1 MGKDY
6 RGVGYLT
13 GRRLSFNSGA
23 PKHAVRVDDDSQV
36 AYSDSDKD
44 GKSGMT
50 NIGAIIGREVLD
62 SRGNPTVEAEV
73 QLASGVIGRAIV
85 PSGASTGEHEAV
97 ELRDG
102 DNARFLGKGVLK
114 AVENVNAEIA
124 DALANW
130 DAADQRALDQKM
142 IELDG
147 TENKARLGANAI
159 LAVSMAAARAAAAE
173 YGLPLYRYL
182 GGAGANTLPTPM
194 MNILNGGA
202 HADNNVDFQEFMVMP
217 VGAPSFSEA
226 LRWGVE
232 VFHTLKGVLKKRGY
246 NTAVGDEGG
255 FAPSVKSNV
264 EAIEVVLE
272 AIQQA
277 GYKPG
282 EEIAIALDPAASEFY
297 QDGKYVFKKSD
308 KSAKSSDD
316 MVRFWSKW
324 ANDYPIVS
332 LEDGLSEDDWDG
344 WQNLTRELG
353 GKIQLVGDD
362 IFVTN
367 ITFLQE
373 GIDKGVAN
381 SILIKVNQIGTV
393 SETLDAIDLARR
405 NGYTSIISH
414 RSGETEDTFI
424 ADLAV
429 ATGAGQIKTGSA
441 SRTDRIAKYNQ
452 LLRIESELGDS
463 ARFLGLKALNYK
475 G

>member
-1 MGKDY
+1 
-6 RGVGYLT
+6 
-13 GRRLSFNSGA
+13 
-23 PKHAVRVDDDSQV
+23 
-36 AYSDSDKD
+36 
-44 GKSGMT
+44 MT
-50 NIGAIIGREVLD
+50 NIAAIIGREVLD

-73 QLASGVIGRAIV
+73 QLASGVVGRAIV

-114 AVENVNAEIA
+114 AVENVNGEIA
-124 DALANW
+124 DALANF

-142 IELDG
+142 IDLDG
-147 TENKARLGANAI
+147 TENKGRLGANAI
-159 LAVSMAAARAAAAE
+159 LAVSMAAARAAAVD

-182 GGAGANTLPTPM
+182 GGAGANILPTPM

-272 AIQQA
+272 AIQKA

-308 KSAKSSDD
+308 KSAKSSDE
-316 MVRFWSKW
+316 MVKFYAKW
-324 ANDYPIVS
+324 VNDYPAIVS
-332 LEDGLSEDDWDG
+332 LEDGLSENDWDG
-344 WQNLTRELG
+344 WQNLTKELG

-367 ITFLQE
+367 IQIFAE
-373 GIDKGVAN
+373 GIEKGIAN
-381 SILIKVNQIGTV
+381 SILIKLNQIGTV

-405 NGYTSIISH
+405 NGYTSVISH

-424 ADLAV
+424 ADFAV

-441 SRTDRIAKYNQ
+441 SRTDRISKYNQ
-452 LLRIESELGDS
+452 LLRIQEELGDS